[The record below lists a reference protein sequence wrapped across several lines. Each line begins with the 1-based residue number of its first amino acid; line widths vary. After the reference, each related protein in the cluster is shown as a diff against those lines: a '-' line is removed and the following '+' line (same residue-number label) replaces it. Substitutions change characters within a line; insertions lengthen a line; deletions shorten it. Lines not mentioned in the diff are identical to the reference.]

1 MWYFKHH
8 ARRIIRNS
16 MKPISPDVAKKWL
29 IRVRVMYFTLAVSC
43 FSFAYYNYTKNKEV
57 LDPIKGEYILMKHL

>member
-1 MWYFKHH
+1 
-8 ARRIIRNS
+8 